1 MTYNYYQTEGG
12 EEVWKAIPT
21 DKLDTIS
28 NAMFVTILSVET
40 PLADNMEKEEL
51 AAIKYKGP
59 LYFDLDDSESPASTA
74 VHTRKLIS
82 KLEDLGVLPEMLQI
96 YASGGKG
103 FHITVPEA
111 CFLTKPPKSGL
122 TLLPAIFKEMAFQL
136 AVPSLDL
143 RVYTARKGRMFRQ
156 KNVLRPNG
164 NYKVQLTMQ
173 DLEFLVTEAARNTA
187 DAEAHYKVL
196 CSTPSA
202 EMESQTP
209 ALAMGLLA
217 LFDQCKSKVTKA
229 ASSRKKQK
237 KTVLPDTL
245 PSFEAMLRGE
255 GIKSDVG
262 FHQLA
267 MQIAITAHAKGMDK
281 KTLLEAADGLCKS
294 HESDSARYGSESKR
308 RAELDRMWEYT
319 DDNPC
324 YTYNAGAI
332 TSLLTHSAPDLRG
345 LEVSDAEV
353 AAGIENP
360 SDGLMV
366 DDPYDHA
373 GVILTERGA
382 FTMTENG
389 PKRILALGFEN
400 VTELVSA
407 TTNTLSVISAD
418 VNMGGRALGRKTMD
432 LDAFNS
438 VTNFNKITMPYGQSF
453 SGSDTQA
460 RGMMMRLVEKARKNR
475 NRMYVLGREGLDIVS
490 MPFHEDEEVRR
501 DFLVWSD
508 VKSVTPEP
516 AMIEK
521 DVKMK
526 FVGFPDEN
534 GQFRTDLSL
543 APSLPA
549 WLKEDGNKELLRNVM
564 QNLLHCQKPA
574 HLGKLI
580 GWMVAC
586 NYRMLFHKV
595 YTKFPLLH
603 INGSAGQGKCLGV
616 DTPVLMF
623 DGSIKKVQDVV
634 VGDKLLG
641 PDGTVRNVLSLAR
654 GQEQLYRVVPVKGDS
669 YVVNE
674 SHILSLRKSDKGNLK
689 LAGGRIIKEGSD
701 VVNVD
706 VKTIYDTDD
715 KVAIKLKGWR
725 ASALDFPIAEA
736 GLPVDAYWLGA
747 WLGDGNSH
755 DVAIYKPVCNMTR
768 WLETYAESLGMVVK
782 EYTQPGKCSGWAI
795 TGTGN
800 RTLNPLRE
808 FLKQEMSGGKRIPAA
823 YKTAPIAQR
832 MRLLAGLLDS
842 DGSLASGGYD
852 WISKDQTLAEDF
864 AFLCR
869 SLGLAAY
876 IQPCQKGIK
885 STGFVGNYWRVRV
898 SGDCERIPCLDK
910 KAPPRRQVKRHLVH
924 GITVEKL
931 EVGDYYGFTLDG
943 DKLFLLGDFTVTH
956 NTEMTLLMSNFHY
969 YKQTPKMLTPTSTL
983 FAVSYAA
990 AGSASI
996 PLILDEFK
1004 PGEMRPD
1011 VYDRFKL
1018 MLRDAY
1024 NCRSVERGGG
1034 NRESSDY
1041 RAVHTTALSAPLCFI
1056 AEAAESE
1063 SALME
1068 RVVLLTLTKPPV
1080 VQAQEFFHK
1089 FSSAMAHKEV
1099 LGIVGGYMAAQIV
1112 QRYSVEDLKLEF
1124 DVVYNEA
1131 RKELMLQE
1139 GEVNTLSNAEFMK
1152 KSGAKERTVFNY
1164 SVVKFGLIKLR
1175 NLITN
1180 IYPREFDDIFA
1191 DMIEHVYSTVED
1203 IQTQTIPEW
1212 LKVLNNLADMT
1223 KVDSMAQFYLK
1234 EGGDYAIIE
1243 YNGKTCLELYV
1254 RSFYLKYRMYAAAGR
1269 NKPLFPSEA
1278 AFVHALNN
1286 LPSLEASGLS
1296 QELDVPGGSHIL
1308 DLDELRGAGFI
1319 APG

>member
-74 VHTRKLIS
+74 VHTRKLIT

-173 DLEFLVTEAARNTA
+173 DLEFLVEEAARNTA

-196 CSTPSA
+196 CSTPSV

-281 KTLLEAADGLCKS
+281 KTLLEAAEGLCKT

-332 TSLLTHSAPDLRG
+332 TGLLTHSAPDLRG
-345 LEVSDAEV
+345 LEVSEAEV

-360 SDGLMV
+360 SDGLTV

-418 VNMGGRALGRKTMD
+418 VNMGGRSLGRKTMD

-603 INGSAGQGKCLGV
+603 INGSAGQGKCLGI

-654 GQEQLYRVVPVKGDS
+654 GQEQLYRVKQHTKDD

-674 SHILSLRKSDKGNLK
+674 SHILSLIQPPYLDEFWNKKRKGTGIQKVVNLS
-689 LAGGRIIKEGSD
+689 IKEYLALGGMT
-701 VVNVD
+701 VD
-706 VKTIYDTDD
+706 HYGWSVPKILQGDTSIEVD
-715 KVAIKLKGWR
+715 AIK
-725 ASALDFPIAEA
+725 
-736 GLPVDAYWLGA
+736 
-747 WLGDGNSH
+747 
-755 DVAIYKPVCNMTR
+755 
-768 WLETYAESLGMVVK
+768 
-782 EYTQPGKCSGWAI
+782 
-795 TGTGN
+795 
-800 RTLNPLRE
+800 
-808 FLKQEMSGGKRIPAA
+808 
-823 YKTAPIAQR
+823 
-832 MRLLAGLLDS
+832 
-842 DGSLASGGYD
+842 
-852 WISKDQTLAEDF
+852 
-864 AFLCR
+864 
-869 SLGLAAY
+869 
-876 IQPCQKGIK
+876 
-885 STGFVGNYWRVRV
+885 
-898 SGDCERIPCLDK
+898 
-910 KAPPRRQVKRHLVH
+910 
-924 GITVEKL
+924 VEKL

-1112 QRYSVEDLKLEF
+1112 QRYSVEDLKVEF

-1180 IYPREFDDIFA
+1180 IYPKEFDDIFA

>member
-82 KLEDLGVLPEMLQI
+82 KLEDLGVLPEMLQV

-173 DLEFLVTEAARNTA
+173 DLEFLVKEAARNTA

-281 KTLLEAADGLCKS
+281 KTLLEAADGLCKT

-332 TSLLTHSAPDLRG
+332 TGLLTHSAPDLRG

-418 VNMGGRALGRKTMD
+418 VNMGGRSLGRKTME

-603 INGSAGQGKCLGV
+603 INGSAGQGK
-616 DTPVLMF
+616 
-623 DGSIKKVQDVV
+623 
-634 VGDKLLG
+634 
-641 PDGTVRNVLSLAR
+641 
-654 GQEQLYRVVPVKGDS
+654 
-669 YVVNE
+669 
-674 SHILSLRKSDKGNLK
+674 
-689 LAGGRIIKEGSD
+689 
-701 VVNVD
+701 
-706 VKTIYDTDD
+706 
-715 KVAIKLKGWR
+715 
-725 ASALDFPIAEA
+725 
-736 GLPVDAYWLGA
+736 
-747 WLGDGNSH
+747 
-755 DVAIYKPVCNMTR
+755 
-768 WLETYAESLGMVVK
+768 
-782 EYTQPGKCSGWAI
+782 
-795 TGTGN
+795 
-800 RTLNPLRE
+800 
-808 FLKQEMSGGKRIPAA
+808 
-823 YKTAPIAQR
+823 
-832 MRLLAGLLDS
+832 
-842 DGSLASGGYD
+842 
-852 WISKDQTLAEDF
+852 
-864 AFLCR
+864 
-869 SLGLAAY
+869 
-876 IQPCQKGIK
+876 
-885 STGFVGNYWRVRV
+885 
-898 SGDCERIPCLDK
+898 
-910 KAPPRRQVKRHLVH
+910 
-924 GITVEKL
+924 
-931 EVGDYYGFTLDG
+931 
-943 DKLFLLGDFTVTH
+943 
-956 NTEMTLLMSNFHY
+956 TEMTLLMSNFHY

-1112 QRYSVEDLKLEF
+1112 QRYSVEDLKTEF

-1180 IYPREFDDIFA
+1180 IYPKEFDDIFA